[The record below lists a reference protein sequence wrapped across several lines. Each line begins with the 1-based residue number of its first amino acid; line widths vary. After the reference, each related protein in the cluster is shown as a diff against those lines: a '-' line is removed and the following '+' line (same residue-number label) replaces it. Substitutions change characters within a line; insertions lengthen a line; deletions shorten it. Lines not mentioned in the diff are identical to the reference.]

1 MWFFSIALHDSAFQ
15 LLNSSRPPLSCVPFL
30 GTPSVFSRWQ
40 VWTAGRLYCRAL
52 TTSEPC
58 CFCCVTVLLKH
69 VTDPWNLKHHG
80 RSVVVVNPTL
90 AYIDFLEFLYCGHI
104 WWSPTS
110 YNFMLRKNDPENVNC
125 VFQSSKA
132 LHIFSS
138 LLLSI
143 SLMLILYPILF
154 NLLVGFSTSSLSCS
168 F

>member
-1 MWFFSIALHDSAFQ
+1 MIQHFSCSTVHI
-15 LLNSSRPPLSCVPFL
+15 LLCHMCRFSVHR
-30 GTPSVFSRWQ
+30 VFS
-40 VWTAGRLYCRAL
+40 AGDKSGLQAL

-69 VTDPWNLKHHG
+69 VTDPWNLKQHG

-110 YNFMLRKNDPENVNC
+110 YNFMLNKNDPENVNC

-154 NLLVGFSTSSLSCS
+154 NLVVGFSTSSLSCS

>member
-1 MWFFSIALHDSAFQ
+1 MIQHFSCSTVHI
-15 LLNSSRPPLSCVPFL
+15 LLCHMCRFSVHR
-30 GTPSVFSRWQ
+30 VFS
-40 VWTAGRLYCRAL
+40 AGDKSGLQAL

-69 VTDPWNLKHHG
+69 VTDPWNLKQHG

-110 YNFMLRKNDPENVNC
+110 YNFMLRENDPENVNC

-154 NLLVGFSTSSLSCS
+154 NLVVGFSTSSLSCS